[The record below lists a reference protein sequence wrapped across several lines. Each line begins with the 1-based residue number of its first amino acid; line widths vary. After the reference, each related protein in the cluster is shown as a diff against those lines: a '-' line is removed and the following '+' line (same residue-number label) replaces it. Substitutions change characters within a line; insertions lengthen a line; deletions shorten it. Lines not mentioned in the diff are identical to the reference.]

1 MAARTTR
8 QEARARMR
16 AMFEKQLDQVIP
28 EDEALPLQGRTFLE
42 WEDQADAFDQAVT
55 TTLMEERAALEDTAQ
70 VERDDLGCCPHCGS
84 DRLYLQRDEPKNTP
98 LRTPHGEVVLG
109 QQSVRCRSCGRS
121 FSPSGA

>member
-8 QEARARMR
+8 QAARARLQ
-16 AMFEKQLDQVIP
+16 ATFQKALDQVIP
-28 EDEALPLQGRTFLE
+28 ADESIPLRGRTFIE

-55 TTLMEERAALEDTAQ
+55 TTLLEERTALEETAH
-70 VERDDLGCCPHCGS
+70 VDAGALGCCPHCGS
-84 DRLYLQRDEPKNTP
+84 DRLYLQSAQARNTA

-109 QQSVRCRSCGRS
+109 HQSVRCRSCGRS